1 MSLSAEDSLY
11 PIAVLIDELRNE
23 DVALRLNSVKRLGTI
38 ALALGEERTRR
49 ELVPFLNENS
59 DDEDEVLL
67 VMAEELGRFVPLVGG
82 AEYAHFLLL
91 PLETLS
97 TVDETVVRDKAVE
110 SLVTVASTMPQRD
123 IMEHFVPLIKRL
135 ASKEWTAR
143 VSATRL
149 FAPAYPR
156 VDEGVHADLRA
167 TFVRLCKDDTPM
179 VRRAAAQSLGAF
191 AEVVAPECVSAELV
205 PVFRELTQDE
215 QDSVRLIAVEAC
227 GPLAGVLPREQVEA
241 AVLPVMQ
248 QFAADKSWR
257 VRYNVAQQ
265 VPALAAVLGGKATR
279 AELLPPFVRL
289 LRDGEAEVRAAAAG
303 RISGVCQ
310 LLSPEDVAAAVVPAV
325 RELAGDASQYVRA
338 ALAGTVM
345 ELAPRMGKAATIEHL
360 LPVFLSLLRDE
371 WPEVRLAVIGKLE
384 AVNAVIGIELLAQ
397 SLLPA
402 IEELA
407 HDKHWRVRLAIIGHV
422 PLLAGQ
428 LGAEFYEAKLGP
440 QCLQWLQDPVYC
452 VRQAATDCLAALAH
466 EFGPDWARDHV
477 VPQVLALVAHK
488 NYLYRITVL
497 GAVAALAPVVPRDT
511 LAASMLP
518 AVVSCAKDRV
528 PNIKFNCAKMLERL
542 APLVDGPL
550 VDQASLAGL
559 LRGRG
564 ASVGFGGRGALAIKP
579 CLAELA
585 ADSDQDV
592 RYYAARALQAA
603 VWAVQGKRAVSSSLE
618 ELYRAVEDLC
628 LHKLGAKLY
637 GLLQAECSAHVASL
651 LAELATRTGLAPPAF
666 LAAAQ
671 RTWDDHCS
679 QMLLIRQIFLY
690 LDRTY
695 VLGGG
700 AARSLFDMGL
710 QLFREHLERHAQASG
725 APASP
730 PRPALP
736 LPRFFVEARVV
747 EGLLLLVEGE
757 RSGDAVDRGLL
768 KGLVRML
775 SSLGLYA
782 SALEPPLL
790 QATDRFYAAEG
801 DALAGELEV
810 PAYLMHCERRL
821 DEEYGRSAHVMAT
834 FRGSSLYAAACSGAG
849 LESAFRDF
857 YLSKHTGRRLVWYN
871 GLSTCVIKAQFDA
884 GTRELSVSLLQ
895 ATVLSLFNDS
905 ERLTLAEIAAGSG
918 IEDRE
923 LRRTLQSLACGKE
936 RVLLK
941 EPRGRDVGDG
951 DAFLFNAAYTSR
963 LYRVRINAIQLKET
977 SEENKKTNE
986 SVLQARAGPRAQDRA
1001 HAIDAAVV
1009 RIMKTRKTL
1018 SHKLLMAELAAQ
1030 LRFPVRA
1037 TDVKKRIESLVDREY
1052 LERDANHSDLYN
1064 YLA

>member
-1 MSLSAEDSLY
+1 MSGA
-11 PIAVLIDELRNE
+11 
-23 DVALRLNSVKRLGTI
+23 
-38 ALALGEERTRR
+38 
-49 ELVPFLNENS
+49 
-59 DDEDEVLL
+59 
-67 VMAEELGRFVPLVGG
+67 GG
-82 AEYAHFLLL
+82 
-91 PLETLS
+91 
-97 TVDETVVRDKAVE
+97 
-110 SLVTVASTMPQRD
+110 
-123 IMEHFVPLIKRL
+123 
-135 ASKEWTAR
+135 
-143 VSATRL
+143 
-149 FAPAYPR
+149 
-156 VDEGVHADLRA
+156 G
-167 TFVRLCKDDTPM
+167 
-179 VRRAAAQSLGAF
+179 
-191 AEVVAPECVSAELV
+191 
-205 PVFRELTQDE
+205 
-215 QDSVRLIAVEAC
+215 
-227 GPLAGVLPREQVEA
+227 
-241 AVLPVMQ
+241 
-248 QFAADKSWR
+248 
-257 VRYNVAQQ
+257 
-265 VPALAAVLGGKATR
+265 
-279 AELLPPFVRL
+279 
-289 LRDGEAEVRAAAAG
+289 AAG
-303 RISGVCQ
+303 RAGGGAASGGAQRKLVIRP
-310 LLSPEDVAAAVVPAV
+310 LKRVA
-325 RELAGDASQYVRA
+325 
-338 ALAGTVM
+338 
-345 ELAPRMGKAATIEHL
+345 
-360 LPVFLSLLRDE
+360 
-371 WPEVRLAVIGKLE
+371 
-384 AVNAVIGIELLAQ
+384 
-397 SLLPA
+397 LPA
-402 IEELA
+402 DFEESS
-407 HDKHWRVRLAIIGHV
+407 WR
-422 PLLAGQ
+422 
-428 LGAEFYEAKLGP
+428 K
-440 QCLQWLQDPVYC
+440 
-452 VRQAATDCLAALAH
+452 
-466 EFGPDWARDHV
+466 
-477 VPQVLALVAHK
+477 
-488 NYLYRITVL
+488 
-497 GAVAALAPVVPRDT
+497 
-511 LAASMLP
+511 
-518 AVVSCAKDRV
+518 
-528 PNIKFNCAKMLERL
+528 
-542 APLVDGPL
+542 
-550 VDQASLAGL
+550 
-559 LRGRG
+559 
-564 ASVGFGGRGALAIKP
+564 
-579 CLAELA
+579 
-585 ADSDQDV
+585 
-592 RYYAARALQAA
+592 LQAA

-710 QLFREHLERHAQASG
+710 QLFREHLERHAQ
-725 APASP
+725 
-730 PRPALP
+730 
-736 LPRFFVEARVV
+736 VEARVV

-821 DEEYGRSAHVMAT
+821 DEEYGRCDAYLEPRARKPLIAAVERRLLEAHVAALLDRGFDPLLAENRTPDLSRLYSLCARIGALEALRTHLKSHIRRVAGALVCDEEKEGELVPALLAMKARLDGVLAACFARNEAFVGALREGFEHCLNQRANKPAELLARYIDGVMRGGVKHVAGSGGSEEELEATLDACLVLFRLIQGKDVFEAFYKRDLAKRLLLGRSASADAEKACISKLKAECGAQFTNKLEGMFKDVALSADVMAT

-849 LESAFRDF
+849 LEVNVHVLTSGFWPSYPVTDCRLPPALATAQSAFRDF

-986 SVLQARAGPRAQDRA
+986 SVLQDRA